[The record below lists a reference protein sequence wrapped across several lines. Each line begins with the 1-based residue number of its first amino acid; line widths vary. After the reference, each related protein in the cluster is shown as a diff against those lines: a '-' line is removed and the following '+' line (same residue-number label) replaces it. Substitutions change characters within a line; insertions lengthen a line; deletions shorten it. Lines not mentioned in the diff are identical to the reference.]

1 MKEVINNNKKYK
13 LKFWLSMLYI
23 HGRKFMIDPVFT
35 YHTGLV
41 KLYFLLLY
49 QNLRAEFSS
58 DTRD

>member
-13 LKFWLSMLYI
+13 LKFWHPMLYI